1 MLIMFSKSACQYLYE
16 RIVMS
21 CEMREVVDSCHW
33 VGRVLTE
40 RKKFK
45 TFQRHTAMVSY
56 GAMTC

>member
-1 MLIMFSKSACQYLYE
+1 
-16 RIVMS
+16 
-21 CEMREVVDSCHW
+21 MREVVDSCHW